1 MEEEKK
7 EEIVIEEAPA
17 TLEVKVE
24 ETIDHE
30 DGMK

>member
-1 MEEEKK
+1 MEEENTP
-7 EEIVIEEAPA
+7 EVIEEAPA

-24 ETIDHE
+24 ETVDHE